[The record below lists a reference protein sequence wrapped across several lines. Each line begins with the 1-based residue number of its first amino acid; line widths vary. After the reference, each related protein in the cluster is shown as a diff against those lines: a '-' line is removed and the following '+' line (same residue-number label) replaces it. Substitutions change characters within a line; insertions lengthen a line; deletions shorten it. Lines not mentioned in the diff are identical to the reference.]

1 MLNIVFSISWC
12 CTFVAFVASWCQR
25 WWCHGNLERLLTIVC
40 HQGGD
45 DDNDN
50 AVVDGDGVDCN
61 DNDDDRDSDCDLVFL
76 ASLFWK
82 LTFAFHFLHLFSC
95 NLHILKDLGILQMN

>member
-12 CTFVAFVASWCQR
+12 CTFIAFVASWCHR

-45 DDNDN
+45 DDND
-50 AVVDGDGVDCN
+50 VVDGDDVDCN
-61 DNDDDRDSDCDLVFL
+61 DNDDDRDGDCDLVFL
-76 ASLFWK
+76 ASE
-82 LTFAFHFLHLFSC
+82 
-95 NLHILKDLGILQMN
+95 N